1 MADEETVMDAV
12 NAALDG
18 TAVAAPEPADTSPT
32 EHEAAGD
39 ETDPLLEGA
48 EAAAT
53 EETDAEAEARGAERN
68 PDGTFK
74 KRAKTDEPEA
84 EKVKDPAA
92 KEPAKAAEPKKV
104 DPINDPIPKD
114 LKVETQERIRTLIKT
129 TKEITAERDAIK
141 TDFEYLVTGV
151 QATGATPAQ
160 YGETLQWLAAFN
172 SGDPAQQ
179 EKALEMVEA
188 VADRLATLL
197 GKERTVGD
205 PLAQHAD
212 LKEAVAKGQVTPQ
225 YAKEIARTRNS
236 QGLRQQFSQQATA
249 EQQAAQ
255 AAEQARADARSS
267 LTELGNTLAAT
278 DPAYEQKRAMLVP
291 IMKPIFATL
300 PPQQWRGAFEQAYAA
315 LRLPAGAA
323 PGRSAA
329 SAANQ
334 PMRANKAPAGGG
346 AKAPGSMREALDAA
360 LGGMK

>member
-1 MADEETVMDAV
+1 MADETVMDAV

-18 TAVAAPEPADTSPT
+18 TAVETPEPVESPT
-32 EHEAAGD
+32 AHEAVGD
-39 ETDPLLEGA
+39 ETLDPLLADAPES
-48 EAAAT
+48 

-68 PDGTFK
+68 ADGTFK
-74 KRAKTDEPEA
+74 KRAKTEEPEA
-84 EKVKDPAA
+84 EKVKDPAT
-92 KEPAKAAEPKKV
+92 KEPVKAAEPKKA
-104 DPINDPIPKD
+104 DPLNDPIPKD

-129 TKEITAERDAIK
+129 TKEITAERDAVK
-141 TDFEYLVTGV
+141 TDFEYLVNGV
-151 QATGATPAQ
+151 QATGATPQQ

-236 QGLRQQFSQQATA
+236 QGLQRQFTEQHTA
-249 EQQAAQ
+249 EQRAAQ
-255 AAEQARADARSS
+255 AAEQAQLSARAS

-278 DPAYEQKRAMLVP
+278 DPLYEQKRAMLVP
-291 IMKPIFATL
+291 IMKPIFANL
-300 PPQQWRGAFEQAYAA
+300 SPAQWRPAFEQAYAN
-315 LRLPAGAA
+315 LRLSAPAAA
-323 PGRSAA
+323 RA
-329 SAANQ
+329 SGTNQ
-334 PMRANKAPAGGG
+334 PLRANKAPAGGQG
-346 AKAPGSMREALDAA
+346 RAPGSMREALDAA